1 MQVTIEDLSAV
12 KKLLHIEVPEE
23 NITLEIDKA
32 YKKLKKTATVKGFR
46 PGKAPRSVLERIYK
60 NDVEGDVIS
69 KVIQESFFA
78 AIQEK
83 ELKLIGRPGI
93 EPPEL
98 EANAPYKF
106 SATIEV
112 APELE
117 DVDFKGLKLKKTV
130 YKVTSKEEDA
140 QLKMLQKNLAKQE
153 PVKED
158 RAVEDGDY
166 VLVDYEG
173 YKDGEAF
180 EETSKTE
187 NFSMKIG
194 EGRVSKELDDG
205 IIGMK
210 KEEEKEIIV
219 KFPEDYFN
227 KSLADTEIN
236 FKVKLNEIRE
246 EVLPEINDEFAK
258 NFGKFENIEDL
269 KKEITKNLEEGYEK
283 RTEQEVHEQIF
294 KLLLEKDFEVP
305 DAMIEYELD
314 NIMAEAE
321 RSFAYRNMSME
332 DLGLTRESIGEK
344 YRETAEN
351 QVKRQVLLSKLIEQE
366 KLEVSD
372 EELEIGMKDLAD
384 KMNYPLE
391 EIKKHYKQDKNK
403 LEHLKQSLLER
414 QALKMILESADIEE
428 VKAEEKSEEDKN
440 E

>member
-1 MQVTIEDLSAV
+1 MQVTVEDLSAV
-12 KKLLHIEVPEE
+12 KKILHIEVPEE

-32 YKKLKKTATVKGFR
+32 YNQLKKTAKVKGFR
-46 PGKAPRSVLERIYK
+46 PGKAPRSVLERMYK
-60 NDVEGDVIS
+60 NDVQGDVIS

-83 ELKLIGRPGI
+83 ELKLIGQPGI

-106 SATIEV
+106 TATIEV

-117 DVDFKGLKLKKTV
+117 KVEFKGLKLKKTI
-130 YKVTSKEEDA
+130 YEVTPKEEDS

-153 PVKED
+153 PIKED

-166 VLVDYEG
+166 VLIDYEG
-173 YKDGEAF
+173 FKDGEAF

-187 NFSMKIG
+187 NFTMKIG
-194 EGRVSKELDDG
+194 EGRISKELDDG

-210 KEEEKEIIV
+210 PEAEKEITAN
-219 KFPEDYFN
+219 FPEDYFN
-227 KSLADTEIN
+227 KNLANTEIN

-258 NFGKFENIEDL
+258 NFGKFEALDDL
-269 KKEITKNLEEGYEK
+269 KKEITKNLVEGYEK
-283 RTEQEVHEQIF
+283 RTEQEVNEQIF

-332 DLGLTRESIGEK
+332 DMGITRESIGEK

-351 QVKRQVLLSKLIEQE
+351 QVKRQVLLAKMIDQE
-366 KLEVSD
+366 ELEVSD
-372 EELEIGMKDLAD
+372 DELDAGMKDLAEQ
-384 KMNYPLE
+384 MNYPLE

-403 LEHLKQSLLER
+403 LDHFKQSLLEKR
-414 QALKMILESADIEE
+414 SLKMILESAEIEE
-428 VKAEEKSEEDKN
+428 VKAEEKPEEEKA